1 MNTLASTVLVTG
13 KVDSTGSHL
22 VELLQAHSC
31 RIKILDDAARRHYE
45 D

>member
-13 KVDSTGSHL
+13 KADLIGSLL
-22 VELLQAHSC
+22 VELLHAHSC
-31 RIKILDDAARRHYE
+31 RIKTLDDAARRYYE